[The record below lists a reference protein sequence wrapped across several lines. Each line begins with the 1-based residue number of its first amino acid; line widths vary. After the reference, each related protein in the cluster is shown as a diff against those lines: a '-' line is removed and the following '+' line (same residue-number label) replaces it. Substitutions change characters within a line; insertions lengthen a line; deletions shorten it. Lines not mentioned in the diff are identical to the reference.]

1 MAALLPQTFLM
12 VVERQLQAF
21 EQIMGE
27 QHLQMVKQRAVWQ
40 LQTVEQTV
48 ELIAGRAPQ
57 TLQREQTQDQKVQ
70 SPLAEATLTA
80 TAQGTQLAQ
89 GAVAGAVHCRPS
101 VQVMA
106 VICSPQLAE

>member
-1 MAALLPQTFLM
+1 MAALLPQAFLM
-12 VVERQLQAF
+12 VVEWQLQAF

-27 QHLQMVKQRAVWQ
+27 QQLQMVKQRAVWQ

-57 TLQREQTQDQKVQ
+57 TLQREQTQDQKVR

-89 GAVAGAVHCRPS
+89 GCCGWGCAVQTVCSSNGSDMQSS
-101 VQVMA
+101 VG
-106 VICSPQLAE
+106 